1 MKPEIATDA
10 LTLARQISTK
20 QVSPVA
26 VVDAV
31 LQRIEALQP
40 KVNAFITVTA
50 DEARDAARRAEA
62 KVMAGEPLGPL
73 HGVPFSVKDLL
84 FTRAVRTTM
93 GSLIFADQVPG
104 EDAVP
109 VRRLREGGA
118 ILVGKTTTPEF
129 GHKPLTDSPL
139 FGATRNPWDLSRSA
153 GGSSGG
159 AAAAVATGQAPLAL
173 GTDGGGSIRLPAS
186 CCGIV
191 GLKPTLG
198 RVPHVQQADLFSTTS
213 YIGPMARTVAE
224 ASAGFDAIVGFDP
237 GDPYSRPEPLD
248 DPRDA
253 EVRGRRIG
261 WLPRV
266 GNRLVDP
273 DVLAACEA
281 AARHLEGRGAVVET
295 VEEDVTAFEQAF
307 LIFFQG
313 GLAAR
318 VGPHMAKFGD
328 KIARSLRE
336 SVERGARWS
345 AADWA
350 NALGQRTAMYRRVQT
365 LFRRFDFLLSPTL
378 SRPALALDHDPF
390 EPITI
395 GGETAGSI
403 RGAWYPYLWPFNLS
417 GHPAVSLPCGW
428 SADGLPIGLQIVGP
442 WYADRRVLALAAQL
456 ERERPCGRPM
466 PF

>member
-1 MKPEIATDA
+1 MLDTDA
-10 LTLARQISTK
+10 LTLARQIRTK
-20 QVSPVA
+20 AISPIA

-40 KVNAFITVTA
+40 TVNAFITVTA

-62 KVMAGEPLGPL
+62 TLMGGDRLGPL

-84 FTRAVRTTM
+84 FTRGVRTTM
-93 GSLIFADQVPG
+93 GSLIFANQVPG

-109 VRRLREGGA
+109 VRRLREAGA
-118 ILVGKTTTPEF
+118 ILIGKTTTPEF

-139 FGATRNPWDLSRSA
+139 FGATRNPWNLSRTS

-159 AAAAVATGQAPLAL
+159 AAAAVASGQGPLAL
-173 GTDGGGSIRLPAS
+173 GTDGGGSIRIPAA
-186 CCGIV
+186 CCVIV

-198 RVPHVQQADLFSTTS
+198 RVPHVHQADLFSTTV

-224 ASAGFDAIVGFDP
+224 VAACFDVIAGFDSADP
-237 GDPYSRPEPLD
+237 HSRPEPAN
-248 DPRDA
+248 DPRA
-253 EVRGRRIG
+253 IEVRGLRVG

-266 GNRLVDP
+266 GNQLVDGE
-273 DVLAACEA
+273 VLAACEA
-281 AARHLEGRGAVVET
+281 AVRHLESRGARVET
-295 VEEDVTAFEQAF
+295 VEENFAALEDAF
-307 LIFFQG
+307 LVVLQG
-313 GLAAR
+313 GLAAL

-328 KIARSLRE
+328 KVAPSLRE
-336 SVERGARWS
+336 TVESGARWS

-350 NALGQRTAMYRRVQT
+350 TALGQRTAIYRRVHA
-365 LFRRFDFLLSPTL
+365 LFQRFDVLVSPTV
-378 SRPALALDHDPF
+378 SRPALAVDHDPF
-390 EPITI
+390 KPINI
-395 GGETAGSI
+395 GGEAAGSI

-417 GHPAVSLPCGW
+417 GHPAISMPCGW

-456 ERERPCGRPM
+456 ERERPCARPM